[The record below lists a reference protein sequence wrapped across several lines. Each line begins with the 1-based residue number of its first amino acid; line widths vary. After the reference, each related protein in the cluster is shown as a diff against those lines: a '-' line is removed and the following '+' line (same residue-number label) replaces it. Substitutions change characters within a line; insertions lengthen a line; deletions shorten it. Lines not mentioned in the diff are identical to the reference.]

1 MERHIF
7 KFGENSIALIL
18 PKKWIDK
25 SGLKPSGSVFLSESE
40 SGNLI
45 VSPKETAKQEAE
57 RVITSKTRPSFAAR
71 WVGIHYMYGVGKL
84 RIYSADGLTSAQTEA
99 IGAKVSAECPGFEI
113 TSQSN
118 RDIIIED
125 FTNIR
130 EVDIE
135 KILLRLR
142 SLINQEFMEMAQG
155 SPKTIPKIETLVNR
169 FYMLGFRYVNITQAK
184 DALTYFGAL
193 NFMEDISDKLEELSK
208 YFKAD
213 GKQVF
218 GELRDGFELSAAAMK
233 GDGKAIEKVAELR
246 ESMSRKLSNSKY
258 DRVHAKI
265 LLDVANDI
273 SKIAEFGLR
282 SDKEGGE
289 VLIPPSRQ

>member
-18 PKKWIDK
+18 PKKWADK
-25 SGLKPSGSVFLSESE
+25 SGLKPSGTVFLSESE

-57 RVITSKTRPSFAAR
+57 RVITSRTKPSFAAR

-84 RIYSADGLTSAQTEA
+84 RIYSADGLTSAQAEA
-99 IGAKVSAECPGFEI
+99 IGTKVGAECPGFEI

-118 RDIIIED
+118 KDIIIED

-142 SLINQEFMEMAQG
+142 SLINQEFMELAQG
-155 SPKTIPKIETLVNR
+155 NPKTIPKIEALVNR

-184 DALTYFGAL
+184 DALMYFGVL
-193 NFMEDISDKLEELSK
+193 NFLEDISDKLDEVSQ

-213 GKQVF
+213 GKQVL
-218 GELRDGFELSAAAMK
+218 GELRAGFELSAAAMK
-233 GDGKAIEKVAELR
+233 GDGKAVEKVAEMR
-246 ESMSRKLSNSKY
+246 ESVSGRLSHSKY
-258 DRVHAKI
+258 DGVHAKI
-265 LLDVANDI
+265 LLEVANDI

-282 SDKEGGE
+282 SDNEGGE
-289 VLIPPSRQ
+289 ITIPAG